1 MSGVRTGTLCSEAMA
16 LTPEDRRTKAQLP
29 ELHGVR
35 RTLTRRAHRPVVPHP
50 GPTGGEQIAGGG
62 KSGTIRAAVFGV
74 NDGLVSNVSLIMGFA
89 GASQA
94 RSVILLAGISGLLA
108 GACSMGAGEYLS
120 MRIQREVLER
130 MLHLEAHELGS
141 DPVGEAKE
149 LAAIYRDKGIPAS
162 LAADVAQ
169 ALMRDPETALDA
181 HAREELGIDPDEGLG
196 SPWGAAISSFTT
208 FSVGAFVPLI
218 PFLVTGGSAG
228 VLLSALV
235 TGLALVAVGGV
246 TSRFTGRPVAVSA
259 LRMLSIGLGAAA
271 VTYGI
276 GLLLGVSVVG

>member
-1 MSGVRTGTLCSEAMA
+1 MA

-29 ELHGVR
+29 ELLGVR
-35 RTLTRRAHRPVVPHP
+35 RTLTRRARRPLVPHP
-50 GPTGGEQIAGGG
+50 GPTDGEQVTGGG
-62 KSGTIRAAVFGV
+62 KSGTLRAAIFGV

-89 GASQA
+89 GASQT

-141 DPVGEAKE
+141 DPVGEANE
-149 LAAIYRDKGIPAS
+149 LAAIYREKGIPAS
-162 LAADVAQ
+162 LAADVAE
-169 ALMRDPETALDA
+169 ALMRDPETALDT
-181 HAREELGIDPDEGLG
+181 HAREELGIDPREGLG
-196 SPWGAAISSFTT
+196 SPWGAAISSFLT
-208 FSVGAFVPLI
+208 FSAGAFVPLI
-218 PFLVTGGSAG
+218 PFLFTGATAG
-228 VLLSALV
+228 ALLSALV
-235 TGLALVAVGGV
+235 AGLALVTVGGV
-246 TSRFTGRPVAVSA
+246 TSRFTGRPVVVSA
-259 LRMLSIGLGAAA
+259 LRMLLIGIGAAA